1 MPTFSC
7 SVPCRLGGLIL
18 FFDALLCDVITF
30 HVLALK
36 SFYLLTEARQ
46 ILIPKVK
53 TTANQIVLI
62 LSFQIQKIHRYGRL
76 KMNRYKHSQ

>member
-76 KMNRYKHSQ
+76 KMNQYKRSQ